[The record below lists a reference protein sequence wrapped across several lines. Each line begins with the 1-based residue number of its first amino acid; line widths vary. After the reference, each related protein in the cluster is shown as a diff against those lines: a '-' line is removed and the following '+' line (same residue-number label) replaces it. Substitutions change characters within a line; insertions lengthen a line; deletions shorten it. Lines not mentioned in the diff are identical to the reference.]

1 MNLQKQKKF
10 MTFISLTNHQDKS
23 TFGYCLI
30 RLCGSIKGHS
40 KPNASNQWLLIT
52 QQPGN
57 KTTKWEV
64 RESSF
69 KALILLSEG
78 VNTLQV
84 KLESS
89 PEEIIGNFTF
99 TYDSSLINNW
109 NRENKMIKRVIPIH
123 FVCSDHD
130 GSFQATE
137 GAHTAE
143 IARQK
148 IGVAALMYQ
157 TFCAEALKC
166 NKTFGLEM
174 ESERTNMPYVQT
186 FKSKKWTRSSLEALG
201 DHFNDGG
208 CAAWSAIYEELE
220 ENDMHNPNFIY
231 FCILAGSKY
240 NTTTHK
246 TQMGTALG
254 GGKLALWTDATLY
267 SYAKNVDEIVKCFLD
282 NRKVDVNK
290 LPDDSCYRGSYWA
303 NYSTGLGAAMHE
315 LGHCFGCPHTPGGI
329 MARGFDDFNRFFM
342 ISEAGD
348 NQAIITKTHEL
359 GAFWEDSS
367 IAIILK
373 HPVVG
378 SKSDCVIVPGKT
390 VVTQQPVKPI
400 NTTAPISVNTN
411 SMIDCHYYACGK
423 NLETESSFEHESKTG
438 WLERHGDVPFARF
451 IETSRNQNEI
461 ILFDD
466 GRNMELKL
474 TKTQAFWKMVDAKDW
489 YLLANGKPL
498 FSHIKEDRTLLEKH
512 KCAINY

>member
-1 MNLQKQKKF
+1 
-10 MTFISLTNHQDKS
+10 MTFISLSNHQDNS
-23 TFGYCLI
+23 TYGYSLL
-30 RLCGSIKGHS
+30 RLCGAIKGHS
-40 KPNASNQWLLIT
+40 KTNTSNGAQNQWLLIT
-52 QQPGN
+52 QQPAN
-57 KTTKWEV
+57 KTTRWEV

-78 VNTLQV
+78 VNTLQL
-84 KLESS
+84 KLESN
-89 PEEIIGNFTF
+89 PNEILGNFTF
-99 TYDSSLINNW
+99 TYDASLINNW
-109 NRENKMIKRVIPIH
+109 NRENKMIKRVIPVH

-130 GSFQATE
+130 GSFQSIE
-137 GAHTAE
+137 GCQTAE

-148 IGVAALMYQ
+148 LGVAALMYQ
-157 TFCAEALKC
+157 TFCAEALKH

-174 ESERTNMPYVQT
+174 ESDRTNMPHVMT
-186 FKSKKWTRSSLEALG
+186 FKSKKWTRSALEALG
-201 DHFNDGG
+201 DHWNDGG
-208 CAAWSAIYEELE
+208 CAGWSAIYEELE
-220 ENDMHNPNFIY
+220 EHDMHNPNFIY
-231 FCILAGSKY
+231 FCVLAGSKY

-254 GGKLALWTDATLY
+254 GGKLALWTDCTLY
-267 SYAKNVDEIVKCFLD
+267 SYAKNVDEIVKCLLD

-342 ISEAGD
+342 ISEPGD

-378 SKSDCVIVPGKT
+378 SKSECVIIPGKS
-390 VVTQQPVKPI
+390 VVQVPVVKS
-400 NTTAPISVNTN
+400 NVSSVNTN
-411 SMIDCHYYACGK
+411 SMMDCHYYVCGK
-423 NLETESSFEHESKTG
+423 SFENDSSFEHESKTT
-438 WLERHGDVPFARF
+438 WLERHGEVPFASF
-451 IETSRNQNEI
+451 IETARNQEEI
-461 ILFDD
+461 ILFDN

-474 TKTQAFWKMVDAKDW
+474 TKAQAFWKMADATNW

-498 FSHIKEDRTLLEKH
+498 FSHIQEDRKLLEKH
-512 KCAINY
+512 GCEIKY